1 VDGLR
6 PSNRTMHLPKTWG
19 SQFYAGKGSGMDNVA
34 EVHCEAKRISAGRKG
49 SSTAVGG
56 EQCSERM

>member
-1 VDGLR
+1 
-6 PSNRTMHLPKTWG
+6 MHLPKTWG